1 MAGWVDWPST
11 PRVAHVDAQVEANRT
26 GHASKPTAKREGKQA
41 MSGIQ
46 WPGRQEWAE
55 RRRDHNWFDHIEV
68 SNRLA
73 DYATQAEIDGAIA
86 AIKDVWRALG
96 RQMKSASSIE
106 IEEIRYRRAGVSRAF
121 KAMPDGDIP
130 GVPLECRCG
139 VPPALLAPFDARR
152 DAALEAAVQRAIK
165 AMPIDD
171 AAWAT
176 ELEWRRRVDS
186 RRV

>member
-1 MAGWVDWPST
+1 
-11 PRVAHVDAQVEANRT
+11 
-26 GHASKPTAKREGKQA
+26 

-68 SNRLA
+68 SNRLS

-106 IEEIRYRRAGVSRAF
+106 IEEI
-121 KAMPDGDIP
+121 
-130 GVPLECRCG
+130 
-139 VPPALLAPFDARR
+139 
-152 DAALEAAVQRAIK
+152 
-165 AMPIDD
+165 
-171 AAWAT
+171 
-176 ELEWRRRVDS
+176 
-186 RRV
+186 

>member
-1 MAGWVDWPST
+1 
-11 PRVAHVDAQVEANRT
+11 
-26 GHASKPTAKREGKQA
+26 

-121 KAMPDGDIP
+121 KAMRDGDIP

-152 DAALEAAVQRAIK
+152 DAALEAALQRAIK

-176 ELEWRRRVDS
+176 ELEWRRQIDS
-186 RRV
+186 LHDP

>member
-1 MAGWVDWPST
+1 
-11 PRVAHVDAQVEANRT
+11 
-26 GHASKPTAKREGKQA
+26 

-106 IEEIRYRRAGVSRAF
+106 IASRSNAAAACRPRF
-121 KAMPDGDIP
+121 SPHSMP
-130 GVPLECRCG
+130 GV
-139 VPPALLAPFDARR
+139 
-152 DAALEAAVQRAIK
+152 
-165 AMPIDD
+165 
-171 AAWAT
+171 
-176 ELEWRRRVDS
+176 RRRS
-186 RRV
+186 KPRCSARSKQYPQTTRRGRRSWNGAGA

>member
-1 MAGWVDWPST
+1 
-11 PRVAHVDAQVEANRT
+11 
-26 GHASKPTAKREGKQA
+26 

-86 AIKDVWRALG
+86 AIGDVWCALG

-121 KAMPDGDIP
+121 KGERAISQASHSNAAVACRPRFSPHSMP
-130 GVPLECRCG
+130 GV
-139 VPPALLAPFDARR
+139 
-152 DAALEAAVQRAIK
+152 
-165 AMPIDD
+165 
-171 AAWAT
+171 
-176 ELEWRRRVDS
+176 RRRS
-186 RRV
+186 KPRYSARSKQCP